1 MITVWDGN
9 KTAGVYYDA
18 GETLCIRKA
27 LQDLK
32 KDLASA
38 GMKDIRLTDRLPEDA
53 AGALLIGTL
62 KNKNFTEYLESKGIG
77 LPELEGKWEH
87 YTIRTM
93 GAEKDTLLIAGSDD
107 RGTMWGIYT
116 FSERFLGIDPLYL
129 WTDQVPKPVERLML
143 EELCITDGPE
153 HFRFRGWFVNDEDLI
168 EGFSKGGKPYP
179 GYDFHRD
186 YTKVLEMLVETGLRL
201 KQNLLIP
208 CSHLDI
214 CNPDEEELVR
224 IVTERGMY
232 ISMHHQEPVGVH
244 QFTMDRYWKER
255 GITDINYFSY
265 REEYEQVWR
274 RYIRKWS
281 RYQNV
286 IWQLGLRGRG
296 DRPVW
301 YQENGVPDSLEERGK
316 LISDAIR
323 RQYEIV
329 KEENPGREVLCS
341 STLWM
346 EGMEL
351 YGKGALTFPQ
361 DTIVVFADFA
371 PEQML
376 GEDYFDTPREAG
388 RQYGLYYHV
397 AFWGCGP
404 HLVQGNPSEKIDYIY
419 RNLVAHGD
427 CDYSV
432 LNVANFR
439 EHVYNIRY
447 VAELTWNIERFQPDS
462 YCAEWCRQEFHTE
475 DPAPLQEIY
484 REYYQCFYEMSDEK
498 ISGQML
504 FMDGMTRR
512 VAMKLMELIQGKP
525 FTQADIQN
533 KRLFDFQNAKDFIA
547 YYKKASGEGHSRFT
561 QLHRKAAVTLGK
573 IAKER
578 RQFFISHMVVQI
590 ETMIGLYG
598 WVYALSC
605 AAEDR
610 MGERDGQKYEGYID
624 DAVYALSRLCIDRKK
639 ALTGKWEHWYD
650 NDALMNLEEALGITE
665 RLHLGLPAGLSYM
678 KARDSR

>member
-1 MITVWDGN
+1 MINVWDGD
-9 KTAGVYYDA
+9 KGAEVYYDA
-18 GETLCIRKA
+18 GENICIRKA
-27 LQDLK
+27 LEDLR
-32 KDLASA
+32 KDLNRVGAKNVALMDS
-38 GMKDIRLTDRLPEDA
+38 LPEDIS
-53 AGALLIGTL
+53 GKILIGSL
-62 KNKNFTEYLESKGIG
+62 KNEKFAVYLENMGIS
-77 LPELEGKWEH
+77 LPELKGKWEH
-87 YTIRTM
+87 YTIRTV
-93 GAEKDTLLIAGSDD
+93 GADRDILLIAGSDD
-107 RGTMWGIYT
+107 CGTMWGIYT

-129 WTDQVPKPVERLML
+129 WTDQVPKCRKQLIL
-143 EELCITDGPE
+143 EKICITDGPE
-153 HFRFRGWFVNDEDLI
+153 HFRFRGWFINDEDLI
-168 EGFSKGGKPYP
+168 QGFSKGGEPQP

-186 YTKVLEMLVETGLRL
+186 YAKVLEMLVETGLRL

-224 IVTERGMY
+224 IVTQRGMY

-255 GITDINYFSY
+255 GITDINYFAY
-265 REEYEQVWR
+265 REEYEQLWR
-274 RYIRKWS
+274 QYIHRWS
-281 RYQNV
+281 RYPNV

-301 YQENGVPDSLEERGK
+301 YQENGVPDSLEERGR

-329 KEENPGREVLCS
+329 KEENPGREILCS

-346 EGMEL
+346 EGMGL
-351 YGKGALTFPQ
+351 YGKGALTFPE
-361 DTIVVFADFA
+361 DAVVVFADFA

-376 GEDYFDTPREAG
+376 GQDYFDTPREAG

-404 HLVQGNPSEKIDYIY
+404 HLVQGNPPEKIDFIY
-419 RNLVAHGD
+419 RNLVARGD

-447 VAELTWNIERFQPDS
+447 VAELTWNIERFRPDS
-462 YCAEWCRQEFHTE
+462 YCAEWCRSEFHME
-475 DPAPLQEIY
+475 DPAPVQEIY
-484 REYYQCFYEMSDEK
+484 REYYQSFYVMSDEK
-498 ISGQML
+498 IAGQML

-512 VAMKLMELIQGKP
+512 VAMKLMELIQGKQ

-533 KRLFDFQNAKDFIA
+533 KKLFDFENAEEFIA
-547 YYKKASGEGHSRFT
+547 YYKKASAEGYSRFT
-561 QLHRKAAVTLGK
+561 QLHKKAIMTLGK

-578 RQFFISHMVVQI
+578 RQFFISHLVVQI

-605 AAEDR
+605 AAEER
-610 MGERDGQKYEGYID
+610 LGECDEIKYKNNVDE
-624 DAVYALSRLCIDRKK
+624 AVYALSRLCIDRKK

-650 NDALMNLEEALGITE
+650 NEVLMNLEEALRMTE
-665 RLHLGLPAGLSYM
+665 RLRQEGTERAEE
-678 KARDSR
+678 